1 MIIFKIRQRCCQPYD
16 RCVKLSL
23 EMAGRAFRVKVQLD
37 VHAITCPGVWLC
49 PNGKVA
55 LRFNALDFCAETRR
69 ISPIFPL
76 LFHDTFTFSKIFAR
90 IASLAELQRTLER
103 EFLYAELIQWMTPAH
118 RRGIAL
124 ATFEINLADLL
135 YPAPCFKG
143 LLAGVDVDLLM
154 EPTKCFPGII
164 APKIEVST
172 KTVVEEVSGSYDTS
186 MSKCYVVNPKMIN
199 SKQTMCGQ
207 RKRPIKG
214 IIRQRR
220 VCHTKPRSQSC
231 RPYRQR
237 SSSVG
242 DSHHCD
248 TTCTTNHCIDQCY
261 HSVRKNSPCIRKQT
275 EAAVICDD
283 NIHVTDNCPVC
294 LKYNC
299 YFSKC
304 YDDSDIAKQYIKCRC
319 HRHSS
324 NTEEC
329 CCIYGPSDARE
340 EATVSLL
347 QSKIRNL
354 QKAREK
360 LCATE
365 TMDIEECDPSC
376 EYTRD
381 HSRSHEFYKD
391 LEKFYKRM
399 YKQAK
404 IRAREVD
411 D

>member
-1 MIIFKIRQRCCQPYD
+1 
-16 RCVKLSL
+16 
-23 EMAGRAFRVKVQLD
+23 MAGSRAFRVKVHLD
-37 VHAITCPGVWLC
+37 VHAVTCPGVWLC
-49 PNGKVA
+49 PSGKVA
-55 LRFNALDFCAETRR
+55 LRIDALDFCAESRR
-69 ISPIFPL
+69 INPIFPL
-76 LFHDTFTFSKIFAR
+76 LFHDRFTFSKIFAR
-90 IASLAELQRTLER
+90 TASLAELQRTLER
-103 EFLYAELIQWMTPAH
+103 EFLYAELIQWTTPAH
-118 RRGIAL
+118 RRGITL

-172 KTVVEEVSGSYDTS
+172 KTIVEEVSGSCDTS
-186 MSKCYVVNPKMIN
+186 MSKCYVVDPKMIN
-199 SKQTMCGQ
+199 SKQTTCGE
-207 RKRPIKG
+207 RRRPVKG

-248 TTCTTNHCIDQCY
+248 NTSHLVDQCY
-261 HSVRKNSPCIRKQT
+261 HSVRKDSRPCVRRQAEADVIR
-275 EAAVICDD
+275 DD

-304 YDDSDIAKQYIKCRC
+304 YDDLDLARRCIDVKRRYHRRLSDIG
-319 HRHSS
+319 
-324 NTEEC
+324 EC
-329 CCIYGPSDARE
+329 CCICRPFDARE

-360 LCATE
+360 FCVTE
-365 TMDIEECDPSC
+365 PMMDIEESDPSC

-381 HSRSHEFYKD
+381 HSRGYEFYKD

-404 IRAREVD
+404 LCAREVD
-411 D
+411 G

>member
-1 MIIFKIRQRCCQPYD
+1 
-16 RCVKLSL
+16 
-23 EMAGRAFRVKVQLD
+23 MAGRAFRVKVQLE
-37 VHAITCPGVWLC
+37 VHAVTCPGVWLC

-55 LRFNALDFCAETRR
+55 LRLDILDFCAETRR

-76 LFHDTFTFSKIFAR
+76 LFHDKFTFSKIFAR
-90 IASLAELQRTLER
+90 IASLAELQRTLEQ
-103 EFLYAELIQWMTPAH
+103 EFLYVELIQWTTPAH
-118 RRGIAL
+118 RRGITL
-124 ATFEINLADLL
+124 ATFETNLADLL
-135 YPAPCFKG
+135 YPASCFKG

-172 KTVVEEVSGSYDTS
+172 KTIIEEVSGSYDTS

-199 SKQTMCGQ
+199 SKQTTCGQ
-207 RKRPIKG
+207 RKRPVKG

-248 TTCTTNHCIDQCY
+248 TTNHGIQCY
-261 HSVRKNSPCIRKQT
+261 HSTRKDSPCIRKQD
-275 EAAVICDD
+275 EAVMICDD
-283 NIHVTDNCPVC
+283 KIHVTDNCPVC

-304 YDDSDIAKQYIKCRC
+304 YDDSDIDKRYMDVKRRCRK
-319 HRHSS
+319 HLSE
-324 NTEEC
+324 TGEC
-329 CCIYGPSDARE
+329 CCICELTNARE

-360 LCATE
+360 LCPIE
-365 TMDIEECDPSC
+365 TMEIEECDSNC

-381 HSRSHEFYKD
+381 HSRGHEFYKD

-404 IRAREVD
+404 IRAQEVD
-411 D
+411 G

>member
-1 MIIFKIRQRCCQPYD
+1 MT
-16 RCVKLSL
+16 
-23 EMAGRAFRVKVQLD
+23 GRAFRVKIQLD
-37 VHAITCPGVWLC
+37 VHAVTCPGVWLC

-55 LRFNALDFCAETRR
+55 LRFDAFDFCTETRK

-76 LFHDTFTFSKIFAR
+76 LFHDKFIFSKVFAR
-90 IASLAELQRTLER
+90 ISSLAELQRTLER
-103 EFLYAELIQWMTPAH
+103 EFLYVELIQWTIPAH
-118 RRGIAL
+118 HRGIAL
-124 ATFEINLADLL
+124 ATFEINLVDLL
-135 YPAPCFKG
+135 YPTPCFKG

-172 KTVVEEVSGSYDTS
+172 KTIVEEISGPYDTN
-186 MSKCYVVNPKMIN
+186 MSKSYVVNPKMIN
-199 SKQTMCGQ
+199 SKQTSGQ
-207 RKRPIKG
+207 RKRPVKG
-214 IIRQRR
+214 ILRQRK

-237 SSSVG
+237 SNSID

-261 HSVRKNSPCIRKQT
+261 HSVRKNSPYIRKEA
-275 EAAVICDD
+275 EAAVICHD

-304 YDDSDIAKQYIKCRC
+304 YDDSDIAKKCIDFKCRG
-319 HRHSS
+319 RKLVDYDLY

-329 CCIYGPSDARE
+329 CSCIYGLSDARE
-340 EATVSLL
+340 ESLL

-360 LCATE
+360 LLATE
-365 TMDIEECDPSC
+365 TMNIEEYDPNY
-376 EYTRD
+376 EYNRD
-381 HSRSHEFYKD
+381 HSRNHEFYKD

-404 IRAREVD
+404 IRAQEVD
-411 D
+411 N

>member
-1 MIIFKIRQRCCQPYD
+1 
-16 RCVKLSL
+16 
-23 EMAGRAFRVKVQLD
+23 MAGRAFRVKVQLD
-37 VHAITCPGVWLC
+37 VHAVTCPGVWLC
-49 PNGKVA
+49 PSGKVA
-55 LRFNALDFCAETRR
+55 LQIDALDFYVESRR
-69 ISPIFPL
+69 LNPIFPL
-76 LFHDTFTFSKIFAR
+76 LFHDKFIFSKIFAG
-90 IASLAELQRTLER
+90 ITSLADLQRTLER
-103 EFLYAELIQWMTPAH
+103 EFLYAELKQWTTPAH
-118 RRGIAL
+118 RPGIAL

-135 YPAPCFKG
+135 YPASCFKG

-172 KTVVEEVSGSYDTS
+172 KTIVEEVSGSFDTS

-199 SKQTMCGQ
+199 SKQTTCGQ
-207 RKRPIKG
+207 RKKPIKG
-214 IIRQRR
+214 IIRQRK

-237 SSSVG
+237 PSSVD

-248 TTCTTNHCIDQCY
+248 TTCIRNHYADQCY
-261 HSVRKNSPCIRKQT
+261 HSVKNSSCIRKQAK
-275 EAAVICDD
+275 AAMICD
-283 NIHVTDNCPVC
+283 NNNHVMDNCPVC

-304 YDDSDIAKQYIKCRC
+304 YDDSDVVRNYIDVKRRY
-319 HRHSS
+319 HKHLSD
-324 NTEEC
+324 TGKF
-329 CCIYGPSDARE
+329 CCICEPSDSRE
-340 EATVSLL
+340 EATMSLL
-347 QSKIRNL
+347 QYKIRNF
-354 QKAREK
+354 QKAKEK
-360 LCATE
+360 LCAAEAMDTE
-365 TMDIEECDPSC
+365 ERDPSC

-381 HSRSHEFYKD
+381 HSRSYEFYKD

-404 IRAREVD
+404 LRAREVD